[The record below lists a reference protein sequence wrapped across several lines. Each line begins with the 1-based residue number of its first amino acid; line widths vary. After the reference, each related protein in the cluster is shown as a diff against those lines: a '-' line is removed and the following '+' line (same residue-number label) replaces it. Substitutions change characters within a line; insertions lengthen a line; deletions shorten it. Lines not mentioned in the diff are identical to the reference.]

1 MIISVIQS
9 LLFYVD
15 SQSAASFTNVA
26 TFRPISTSGCT
37 PPLYRSPLVPAAR
50 YLTRRQAT
58 LGRTTP
64 HCPVHRIAEPLASS
78 DHVAPRQTPPGNST
92 TGRSTSSSL
101 VGYGDLEQCHKNLL
115 DSCLNAPNL
124 LAQHY
129 GFKVKPNAMPTAA
142 DTTSATPS
150 GATIAS
156 VTSATP
162 SGATIAS
169 VTSATPS
176 GDNIASVTSS
186 TPGIPNVRSTRGHR
200 RRGTTTTSPAVVR
213 KKQRKVSRATP
224 AKPPKG
230 RRTTAVVVADA
241 TEASTLATGQAA
253 SRTSTSTPDRGS
265 GSADRWSPL
274 YPAASRADV
283 ASTKS
288 AFRAFKAPLTG
299 LTATEYMCS
308 LSETGRIDNIFLD
321 TIAGLA
327 GFGESSRTGS

>member
-1 MIISVIQS
+1 MIIAIIQS

-129 GFKVKPNAMPTAA
+129 GFKAKPNAMPIAA

-169 VTSATPS
+169 VTSA
-176 GDNIASVTSS
+176 

-241 TEASTLATGQAA
+241 TVASTLAAGEAA

-327 GFGESSRTGS
+327 GFGGE